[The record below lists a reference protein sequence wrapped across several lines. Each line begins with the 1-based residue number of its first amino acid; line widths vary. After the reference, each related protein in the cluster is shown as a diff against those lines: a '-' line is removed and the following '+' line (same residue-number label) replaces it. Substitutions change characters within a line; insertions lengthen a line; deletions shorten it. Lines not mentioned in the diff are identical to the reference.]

1 MAVFQRLHRY
11 LKHLVRFLLMGGIF
25 LTYSSTA
32 EAPLDVRVALVI
44 GNAAYMHIPALGNST
59 NDARS
64 MAGILRKLGFQVVEV
79 VDGSKTQID
88 QAVENL
94 QTLLKGK
101 QAVAM
106 LYYAGHGL
114 QLDWHNYMVPID
126 AKLTQS
132 SDVPKQTVDIES
144 VISSFKK
151 ATTRMNI
158 IVLDACRDNPFE
170 GKASGKG
177 LAQLDA
183 PVGTFLAFATAPG
196 NVAEDGDASS
206 GNGLFTQYLLQELQ
220 KPARIEDVF
229 KRVRLQVRQKSQG
242 RQIPWDS
249 SSLEDDFSFNDG
261 NKHTVNPDDLI
272 KEAKAREE
280 KLRIE
285 VEVAKEKELQIAKEQ
300 ALEKLRLVEAQR
312 QREIEIQAQK
322 QRDLEIAKQREIET
336 QKLAEAQKIKD
347 LHARQKAEAESKERA
362 RQLALVVEEEKKK
375 AQEVEKQ
382 RLKAEAEAKERERQL
397 DIAAQQQKQIEL
409 LMLQAV
415 EKAKSEEVQKIK
427 EIELA
432 KIQAAQEIKNRK
444 ESFEKQF
451 EIQKSEWDKIKDSK
465 NPDDF
470 YTYLNKY
477 PNGLIS
483 QQATFMLEN
492 LSRAKIAT
500 QADKNGIVQKLGEP
514 RFRVGDAWVISIRD
528 DYSGNVIKRVSNK
541 VVNIEN
547 GFVYIEND
555 FGQEIRTL
563 DGGVVKTNVTDNKFS
578 YDPPRIDMPGD
589 ELIVGKK
596 WSIAYS
602 QTDSAGRGTLRQDAK
617 IVALEK
623 VTTPAGTFLAYKIE
637 VDGYIGMARTKQIY
651 WCEPDW
657 GERIKWIRTVFR
669 PRGTLR
675 ETYELES
682 RVRGSGGKG

>member
-64 MAGILRKLGFQVVEV
+64 MA
-79 VDGSKTQID
+79 
-88 QAVENL
+88 
-94 QTLLKGK
+94 
-101 QAVAM
+101 
-106 LYYAGHGL
+106 
-114 QLDWHNYMVPID
+114 
-126 AKLTQS
+126 
-132 SDVPKQTVDIES
+132 
-144 VISSFKK
+144 
-151 ATTRMNI
+151 
-158 IVLDACRDNPFE
+158 
-170 GKASGKG
+170 
-177 LAQLDA
+177 
-183 PVGTFLAFATAPG
+183 
-196 NVAEDGDASS
+196 
-206 GNGLFTQYLLQELQ
+206 
-220 KPARIEDVF
+220 
-229 KRVRLQVRQKSQG
+229 
-242 RQIPWDS
+242 
-249 SSLEDDFSFNDG
+249 
-261 NKHTVNPDDLI
+261 
-272 KEAKAREE
+272 
-280 KLRIE
+280 
-285 VEVAKEKELQIAKEQ
+285 
-300 ALEKLRLVEAQR
+300 
-312 QREIEIQAQK
+312 
-322 QRDLEIAKQREIET
+322 
-336 QKLAEAQKIKD
+336 
-347 LHARQKAEAESKERA
+347 
-362 RQLALVVEEEKKK
+362 
-375 AQEVEKQ
+375 
-382 RLKAEAEAKERERQL
+382 
-397 DIAAQQQKQIEL
+397 
-409 LMLQAV
+409 
-415 EKAKSEEVQKIK
+415 
-427 EIELA
+427 
-432 KIQAAQEIKNRK
+432 
-444 ESFEKQF
+444 
-451 EIQKSEWDKIKDSK
+451 
-465 NPDDF
+465 
-470 YTYLNKY
+470 
-477 PNGLIS
+477 
-483 QQATFMLEN
+483 
-492 LSRAKIAT
+492 
-500 QADKNGIVQKLGEP
+500 
-514 RFRVGDAWVISIRD
+514 
-528 DYSGNVIKRVSNK
+528 GNVIKRVSNK